1 MDIDPLT
8 VFAVGGVASLLIER
22 FFYYR
27 SKYKEKRIEILPSES
42 EESDNPGHPTHGE
55 KIASLET
62 DVGNLKTDNK
72 EDHDLMRRENE
83 KDHRLIRK
91 DIQKL
96 FGLFNERRR
105 K

>member
-27 SKYKEKRIEILPSES
+27 SKYKEKRIETLPSES
-42 EESDNPGHPTHGE
+42 EESDNPGHSTHGE
-55 KIASLET
+55 RIASLET
-62 DVGNLKTDNK
+62 DIGNLKTDNK
-72 EDHDLMRRENE
+72 DDHEQIRKENE

-96 FGLFNERRR
+96 FGLLNEI
-105 K
+105 KK